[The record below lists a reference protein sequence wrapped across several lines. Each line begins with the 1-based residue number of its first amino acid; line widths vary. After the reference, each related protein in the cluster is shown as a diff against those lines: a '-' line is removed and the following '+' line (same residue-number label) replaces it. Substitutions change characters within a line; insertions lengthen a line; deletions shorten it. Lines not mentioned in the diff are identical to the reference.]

1 MCLLLHETG
10 SQIDYNRDVVS
21 IEEACNS
28 SSETLFF
35 GPFGAFSL
43 NAPPGIGGASNE
55 DGLGIQVPDISHAH
69 EAPEGRGLDFFLR
82 ETSTPTQTNHATGP
96 VNLLDHELPDLM
108 DDQPYTMSFNFMSAP
123 DPDAVW
129 TNLDWRHSPMTLHD
143 EPVPTVVEEI
153 QATLE
158 SSVSDEIGLQDET
171 ASLEP
176 MCPTLSRFRT
186 LNDPLPH
193 IDTLTDLFK
202 KSYAR
207 PASTWQV
214 LQMPE
219 IQKTLGQIALKLTPS
234 HASYAVLHA
243 VLAVMS
249 FHMDRLNTTEPR
261 SGYWWSLGEDYMSQ
275 AVAQVKLLLADIPIS
290 LDNTVYKST
299 VMALL
304 TMVAV
309 CV

>member
-1 MCLLLHETG
+1 
-10 SQIDYNRDVVS
+10 
-21 IEEACNS
+21 
-28 SSETLFF
+28 
-35 GPFGAFSL
+35 
-43 NAPPGIGGASNE
+43 
-55 DGLGIQVPDISHAH
+55 
-69 EAPEGRGLDFFLR
+69 
-82 ETSTPTQTNHATGP
+82 
-96 VNLLDHELPDLM
+96 
-108 DDQPYTMSFNFMSAP
+108 
-123 DPDAVW
+123 
-129 TNLDWRHSPMTLHD
+129 MTLHD